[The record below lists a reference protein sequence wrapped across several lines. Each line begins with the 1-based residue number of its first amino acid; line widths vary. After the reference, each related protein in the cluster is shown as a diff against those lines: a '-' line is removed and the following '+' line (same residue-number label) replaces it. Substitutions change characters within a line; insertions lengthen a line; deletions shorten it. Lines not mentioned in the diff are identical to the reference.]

1 VDMGGPVD
9 LLSRQMGPNDHD
21 RFELGSKG
29 QFVSLSHSLHRRT
42 DNGMFDDVLYPFA
55 PNT

>member
-1 VDMGGPVD
+1 
-9 LLSRQMGPNDHD
+9 MGPNDHD